1 MFTGIVTHLGKI
13 KQIQTK
19 TDQVYITI
27 ESEITAKLQ
36 LGSSIAID
44 GICLTVTE
52 LKDNSFEIQAM
63 PETLRLTNLSQKSVG
78 SKINLEM
85 PLTLN
90 QGLDGHIV
98 LGHVDGVGTVTK
110 SQRESD
116 KNWILEVKPPAEL
129 LKFLTYKGSITING
143 VSLTV
148 SKQEG
153 EVFQVSLID
162 YTLENTDLS
171 DLKEGSLVNLEV
183 DVVARYLEKLVQK

>member
-1 MFTGIVTHLGKI
+1 MFTGIITHLGKI
-13 KQIQTK
+13 KDIQTK

-27 ESEITAKLQ
+27 ESDIVSKLQ
-36 LGSSIAID
+36 LGSSISID
-44 GICLTVTE
+44 GVCLTVTE
-52 LKDNSFEIQAM
+52 LKEDRFEIQAM
-63 PETLRLTNLSQKSVG
+63 PETLRLTNLSQKSIG

-85 PLTLN
+85 PLTLA

-98 LGHVDGVGTVTK
+98 LGHVDGVGSVTK

-116 KNWILEVKPPAEL
+116 KNWVLEVKPPAEL
-129 LKFLTYKGSITING
+129 LKFITYKGSITING

-148 SKQEG
+148 SSQEG

-171 DLKEGSLVNLEV
+171 DLKGDSLVNLEI